1 MPDPNRAVR
10 KMKSNEKRD
19 FMQRKIRRIHFV
31 GIGGIGMS
39 GIAEVLLNLGYSISG
54 SDISRSETTQRL
66 ESLGINVLY
75 GHEPSNLGDA
85 DVVVT
90 STAIHEGNQEVIEA
104 GKRNIP
110 VIPRAEMLAE
120 LLKMK
125 FSVAVSGSHGKTTTT
140 SMIATILAD
149 GGLDPTMVIG
159 GKLAGVGS
167 NAKLGDGE
175 IIVAEADESDGSF
188 LTLSPTIAVI
198 TNIDREH
205 LDFYSGIE
213 DIKEAFLQFANRVP
227 FYGSTILCSDDPHV
241 REILPEI
248 KRATITYGLSGTSDY
263 RAADVSSGGLAS
275 QYKLYRRGDYMGD
288 ISIGAP
294 GLFNVYNSLAAV
306 AVALELD
313 MDFST
318 IQRGVKTFTGV
329 QRRLEVKGVRGGVT
343 VIDDYGHHPTEIRA
357 TLEAAR
363 KAWTGRMIVVFQPH
377 RYTRTRELF
386 DDFLDVFDVADYTI
400 LTDIYAA
407 SEKEIEGIHSAHLCD
422 GIRGRGNDTVTH
434 ISSFDVIVD
443 HLNAF
448 AQPGD
453 FIITLGAGNIWQVGE
468 AFLALGHPGADS
480 PRDT

>member
-1 MPDPNRAVR
+1 MPGRDLAVR

-19 FMQRKIRRIHFV
+19 FMQRKVSRIHFV

-54 SDISRSETTQRL
+54 SDIVRSDTTHRL
-66 ESLGINVLY
+66 ESLGIEVFY
-75 GHEPSNLGDA
+75 GHEPSNLGDT

-90 STAIHEGNQEVIEA
+90 STAIQEGNQEVIEA

-167 NAKLGDGE
+167 NAKLGGGE

-188 LTLSPTIAVI
+188 LTLNPTIAVI

-205 LDFYSGIE
+205 LDFYSGID
-213 DIKEAFLQFANRVP
+213 DIKAAFLKFANAVP
-227 FYGSTILCSDDPHV
+227 FYGSTIVCADDPHV
-241 REILPEI
+241 QEILSEI
-248 KRATITYGLSGTSDY
+248 KRGTVTYGLSGGSDY
-263 RAADVSSGGLAS
+263 RAVDVSSSGLAS
-275 QYKLYRRGDYMGD
+275 HYKLYRRDDYMGD

-294 GLFNVYNSLAAV
+294 GLFNVCNSLAAV

-313 MDFST
+313 MDFPT
-318 IQRGVKTFTGV
+318 IQRGIKTYTGV
-329 QRRLEVKGVRGGVT
+329 QRRLEVKGARGGVT

-357 TLEAAR
+357 TLETAR
-363 KAWTGRMIVVFQPH
+363 KTWNGRMIVVFQPH

-386 DDFLDVFDVADYTI
+386 DDFLDVFDAADCTI

-407 SEKEIEGIHSAHLCD
+407 SEKEIEGVHSVRLRD
-422 GIRGRGNDTVTH
+422 GIRDRGNDSVIH
-434 ISSFDVIVD
+434 ISRFEDIVD
-443 HLNAF
+443 HLRSISE
-448 AQPGD
+448 PGD
-453 FIITLGAGNIWQVGE
+453 FIITLGAGNIWKVGE
-468 AFLALGHPGADS
+468 AFLDEDHLMTDS
-480 PRDT
+480 PANK